1 MLQNDMLPNE
11 TLKILIAIMLQN
23 DLLPNKS
30 LKIRHNTHAAKRS
43 VI

>member
-11 TLKILIAIMLQN
+11 TLKILITIMLQN